1 MAAVV
6 FLKTNNLKY
15 TSEFYTSVL
24 GFSPWLSQKNIEILR
39 YDHFLLGLQFSE
51 LLPPAPL
58 LGLILPGRNEVD
70 EMYTKLETLG
80 YAEGVP
86 VINLTYDI
94 YGFFAKDVDGR
105 RIEIFSYE
113 IDVPE
118 I

>member
-1 MAAVV
+1 MGAVV
-6 FLKTNNLKY
+6 FFKTNDLKN
-15 TSEFYTSVL
+15 TTEFYTSVL
-24 GFSPWLSQKNIEILR
+24 GFSTWLSQKDIEILR
-39 YDHFLLGLQFSE
+39 YDNFLLGLQLSE
-51 LLPPAPL
+51 QVPPAPL
-58 LGLILPGRNEVD
+58 LGLILPGHNEVD
-70 EMYTKLETLG
+70 EMYNRLEELG

-86 VINLTYDI
+86 SINLTYDI